1 MTDRKAVKPMAVMGG
16 IIVAGIAVDQATKA
30 LAISRLKPGE
40 PISILSDVFQLQLL
54 RNPGAA
60 FSTGT
65 SMTVVFSILALVV
78 LIAVSVWVVPKV
90 RSVIWAVPVGM
101 GMAGVA
107 GNFIDRLIRA
117 PGPFRG
123 YVIDFFAL
131 KHFAVFNVAD
141 ILLTC
146 AALLIAFDVFVLRVD
161 SKGGRP
167 SRADLSETR

>member
-1 MTDRKAVKPMAVMGG
+1 MVMLG
-16 IIVAGIAVDQATKA
+16 IIVAGIGLDQITKA
-30 LAISRLKPGE
+30 LAIARLAPGE
-40 PISILSDVFQLQLL
+40 SIPILSDVLTLRLL

-65 SMTVVFSILALVV
+65 SLTVVFSILALVV
-78 LIAVSVWVVPKV
+78 LIAVSVWVIPRV
-90 RSVIWAVPVGM
+90 RSKLWAVAVGM

-107 GNFIDRLIRA
+107 GNFIDRLVRS

-123 YVIDFFAL
+123 HVIDFFSL

-146 AALLIAFDVFVLRVD
+146 AAILIVLNTLVFKIDL
-161 SKGGRP
+161 GGGHVSYSNHE
-167 SRADLSETR
+167 SR

>member
-1 MTDRKAVKPMAVMGG
+1 MVMLG
-16 IIVAGIAVDQATKA
+16 IIVAGIGLDQVTKA
-30 LAISRLKPGE
+30 LAISRLVPGVPV
-40 PISILSDVFQLQLL
+40 PIVSDLFQLQLL

-65 SMTVVFSILALVV
+65 SWTVAYSILALAV
-78 LIAVSVWVVPKV
+78 LVAVSVWVMPKV
-90 RSVIWAVPVGM
+90 RSVLWAVTVGM

-107 GNFIDRLIRA
+107 GNFIDRLVRY

-123 YVIDFFAL
+123 HVIDFFSL

-146 AALLIAFDVFVLRVD
+146 AAVLIVLNTIVFKVD
-161 SKGGRP
+161 LNGEHVSHASHGSG
-167 SRADLSETR
+167 